1 MLEVLLVINFI
12 ITIGLLFMLI
22 RLDQNAVKNFKDA
35 ADIFARH
42 EHAIREI
49 VEYITK
55 PEAQTIIFKEDR
67 SKLH

>member
-1 MLEVLLVINFI
+1 
-12 ITIGLLFMLI
+12 MLI